1 MGSLFESLLLR
12 LASAEGVR
20 PKLNTG
26 NRVAQVVDCPPSMA
40 ARILDGKA
48 LAAAVRASVR
58 QTVARLAARGVRP
71 GLAVILAGDN
81 AASAVYVRN
90 KARACEETGVR
101 SEVHRYG
108 ADVTERALL
117 DRIAALNADP
127 GVHGI
132 LVQLPLPGRIDA
144 RRVLEAVAPAKDIDG
159 FHFEN
164 LGALVAGQPKL
175 VPCTPAGVMR
185 LIEHAGVA
193 LAGRHAVV
201 IGRSSIVG
209 KPLALLLLQKDATV
223 TICHS
228 KTMELQKLTR
238 EADVLVAA
246 VGRPKL
252 VTAAMVKPGA
262 CVIDVGINR
271 LADGTLAGDV
281 DFDAVKN
288 VAGWI
293 TPVPGGVG
301 PMTIALLLENCVR
314 AASI

>member
-1 MGSLFESLLLR
+1 M
-12 LASAEGVR
+12 
-20 PKLNTG
+20 
-26 NRVAQVVDCPPSMA
+26 
-40 ARILDGKA
+40 
-48 LAAAVRASVR
+48 
-58 QTVARLAARGVRP
+58 
-71 GLAVILAGDN
+71 
-81 AASAVYVRN
+81 
-90 KARACEETGVR
+90 
-101 SEVHRYG
+101 
-108 ADVTERALL
+108 
-117 DRIAALNADP
+117 
-127 GVHGI
+127 
-132 LVQLPLPGRIDA
+132 
-144 RRVLEAVAPAKDIDG
+144 
-159 FHFEN
+159 
-164 LGALVAGQPKL
+164 
-175 VPCTPAGVMR
+175 
-185 LIEHAGVA
+185 
-193 LAGRHAVV
+193 

-288 VAGWI
+288 VAGWV